1 MSSSFPVQISW
12 VLIAM
17 LRSVAS
23 TQDLVSIQ
31 AQHPCIDPLSST
43 GLSEAV
49 DAAIVSLL
57 GQSGWLHNLRQTS
70 GYVHP
75 IEVTSCT
82 PTASMWTW
90 PSAVDAN
97 GMLARVLAAGE
108 IRVAG
113 VQWKKGGA
121 ADYKTNS
128 AAPTGFWPEYM
139 NSIAT
144 QIETHYGKTI
154 KVKRVYYANSDLVIA
169 AVANGTDVDMSE
181 PYYYLSG
188 FHDSQPRIEAL
199 GSSCVTVATS
209 SAFSSTA
216 ASGISSMDELYNKIV
231 AGPNRKV
238 GFIGAG
244 NYDAVSHVLPTNT
257 EPTYITDST
266 ELEGKVDDGTLLA
279 SYISES
285 TASTAGNRAVY
296 ESGVISP
303 RVAFFRKDTV
313 AECVHKLALSD
324 SQVAATTCATIKDED
339 NTLHGIVV
347 IVLASV
353 ALLLTL
359 ILGFLIIKERSGKP
373 VFYKP
378 LLSATS
384 GPRENAIGIGNS
396 ACSFPVSV
404 AVLAT

>member
-1 MSSSFPVQISW
+1 MSPFFPVQIPFILQA
-12 VLIAM
+12 VLWP
-17 LRSVAS
+17 VAS
-23 TQDLVSIQ
+23 TQDLAGIQ
-31 AQHPCIDPLSST
+31 AQHPCVDPLSSI

-70 GYVHP
+70 GYTHP

-97 GMLARVLAAGE
+97 GILARVLAAGE

-113 VQWKKGGA
+113 VKWSKGGA

-128 AAPTGFWPEYM
+128 EVPTGFWPEYM
-139 NSIAT
+139 NSIAS
-144 QIETHYGKTI
+144 QMGTHYGKSI
-154 KVKRVYYANSDLVIA
+154 KVKRVYYTTSDLVIA

-181 PYYYLSG
+181 PYYYLGG

-199 GSSCVTVATS
+199 HSSCVTVATA
-209 SAFSSTA
+209 SAFSSTV
-216 ASGISSMDELYNKIV
+216 ASGLSSMDKLYEKII

-257 EPTYITDST
+257 EPTYITDSA
-266 ELEGKVDDGTLLA
+266 ELERQVDDGTLLA

-285 TASTAGNRAVY
+285 NASTAGNRLVY
-296 ESGVISP
+296 ETGVISP
-303 RVAFFRKDTV
+303 RVAFFHKDTV

-324 SQVAATTCATIKDED
+324 NTLTATNCATTDSKDD
-339 NTLHGIVV
+339 TLLGIVV

-359 ILGFLIIKERSGKP
+359 MLGFLIIKERSGKP

-378 LLSATS
+378 LIGASSSAN
-384 GPRENAIGIGNS
+384 GVGIGNS
-396 ACSFPVSV
+396 M
-404 AVLAT
+404 